1 MESAGNSRTPNFD
14 EIESYIEK
22 VRDVVNLNHSRGLIL
37 SRFDQLL
44 SLLAS
49 TNNPLLIESSFTEF
63 FPLYLKLLGW
73 YHPRG
78 QNPSRTKQILKNVRI
93 LYNSLSGEF
102 IKLPFSAYP
111 NNRKNSSDK
120 PTL

>member
-1 MESAGNSRTPNFD
+1 MESAGNSRSPNFD

-37 SRFDQLL
+37 SSFDHLL

-73 YHPRG
+73 YHPHG
-78 QNPSRTKQILKNVRI
+78 QNPSRTKKLITNAKVLNRLPSANLKTRPSQ
-93 LYNSLSGEF
+93 Y
-102 IKLPFSAYP
+102 
-111 NNRKNSSDK
+111 
-120 PTL
+120 T

>member
-1 MESAGNSRTPNFD
+1 MESAGNSRSPNFD

-37 SRFDQLL
+37 SSFDHLL

-63 FPLYLKLLGW
+63 FLLYLKLLGW
-73 YHPRG
+73 YHPHG
-78 QNPSRTKQILKNVRI
+78 QNPSGLNRSLKMSV
-93 LYNSLSGEF
+93 YF
-102 IKLPFSAYP
+102 IIAPPANL
-111 NNRKNSSDK
+111 
-120 PTL
+120 